1 MAAQTQA
8 TARLLHW
15 AWAANDRL
23 AHRLARLL
31 STDEPFARIDRVCA
45 RLEQTQVGFLG
56 GRVVGLGLI

>member
-45 RLEQTQVGFLG
+45 RLEQTQVGF
-56 GRVVGLGLI
+56 

>member
-23 AHRLARLL
+23 AHRLAQLL
-31 STDEPFARIDRVCA
+31 STDEPFVRIDRVCA
-45 RLEQTQVGFLG
+45 HLEQTQVGVG
-56 GRVVGLGLI
+56 GNRVGLD